1 MLEHQ
6 NDKKH
11 ASDREKLL
19 KKREDKT
26 KQLLSKAKKDLGD
39 VKEEMKEK
47 DKQISGFMKAAEAFD
62 VQTKR

>member
-26 KQLLSKAKKDLGD
+26 KQLLSKAKKDLAD
-39 VKEEMKEK
+39 IKEEMKEK